1 MIFHLFRV
9 ELETCV
15 ELVYNLYNDSAK
27 FWVKEMKSYD
37 LDRFIW
43 LVNKHPFLSPPPPF
57 EVSEID
63 KAPQGLIRAFT
74 VCYNFEISFL
84 RGDGYEWAYAG

>member
-37 LDRFIW
+37 LDRFI
-43 LVNKHPFLSPPPPF
+43 
-57 EVSEID
+57 
-63 KAPQGLIRAFT
+63 
-74 VCYNFEISFL
+74 
-84 RGDGYEWAYAG
+84 